1 MVGGKDLLIIIRG
14 HYGNCSPAGCVSG
27 FLKPQNN
34 QRTLKEYI
42 SRLERGRD
50 DKSIARVQVC
60 LARERRTCCPSAG
73 AEAPALGVRVP
84 AGAGRGHPVGPGP
97 AADTPWGLAGRAA
110 GGRAGLSRPGGCG
123 SPAQPA
129 PAAAASSELRSGPAP
144 LIQQISIA
152 NSRVR
157 CKQTNA
163 AGPPGPSTS
172 QGK

>member
-84 AGAGRGHPVGPGP
+84 AGAGRGHPVGAG
-97 AADTPWGLAGRAA
+97 GESRGRQGRAEP
-110 GGRAGLSRPGGCG
+110 PG
-123 SPAQPA
+123 
-129 PAAAASSELRSGPAP
+129 
-144 LIQQISIA
+144 
-152 NSRVR
+152 RVR
-157 CKQTNA
+157 EPGAARTGSRSFQRTALRPRSPHSTNQHCK
-163 AGPPGPSTS
+163 
-172 QGK
+172 

>member
-1 MVGGKDLLIIIRG
+1 MVGGKDLLIIIPG

-73 AEAPALGVRVP
+73 AEAPAPGVRVP
-84 AGAGRGHPVGPGP
+84 PGAGRGHPVGPGP
-97 AADTPWGLAGRAA
+97 AADTPRAGGESRGRQGRAEP
-110 GGRAGLSRPGGCG
+110 PG
-123 SPAQPA
+123 
-129 PAAAASSELRSGPAP
+129 
-144 LIQQISIA
+144 
-152 NSRVR
+152 RVR
-157 CKQTNA
+157 EPGAARTGSRSFQRTALRPRSPRSTNQHCK
-163 AGPPGPSTS
+163 
-172 QGK
+172 